1 MSQLIRYRN
10 LGATALAAVVVAVL
24 FAACGGG
31 DETAPGTTVV
41 ETVEVVKEVPVEV
54 EKVVEVERVVEVPK
68 EVERIIEVTPTPL
81 AVAEL
86 TGTIEIDG
94 SSTVFPVTEAVAEEF
109 RKIHPRVQVNVGVSG
124 TGGGFKRFTVGET
137 DVSNASRPIRDSES
151 AAAESNGLEYYQLR
165 VGIDGLSVVVNPNN
179 DFVDCL
185 TVAELKAIWE
195 PGSTIDN
202 WSQVRAGFPNQR
214 IRLYGPGTDSG
225 TFDYFTEEIVGEVQ
239 AARSDFVASEDD
251 NVLVVGVNGDKDA
264 LGFFGY
270 AYYAENSDKLKVVAI
285 DDGNGCVAPT
295 PAAIES
301 GEYQPLSRPLFIYVG
316 AEAYGRPEVAA
327 FVDFYME
334 EAAALVSEVGYVRLT
349 ELEYAVNVAALR
361 TGSVTAYNSATAA
374 TGLTGTI
381 EIDGSST
388 VFPVT
393 EAVAEEFRK
402 GNPRVQ
408 VNVGVSG
415 TGGGFKRFTVGE
427 TDISNASRPIK
438 DSERQAAAENGTEFI
453 ELRVGID
460 GLSVMVNPE
469 NDFVDCLTVD
479 ELKAI
484 WEPGSTVNSW
494 AQVRE
499 GFPDD
504 RIRLYGPGTD
514 SGTFDYFTEE
524 IVGEAQAA
532 RSDFVASEDDNV
544 LVVGI
549 NGDRTALGF
558 FGYAYYAENPDKL
571 RLVAIDAGG
580 GCVTPTPAT
589 IESGEYQP
597 LSRPLFI
604 YVNTAAL
611 ARPEVKAFV
620 DFHMVHGAELVS
632 EVGYVRLAEA
642 EYRANLILVQ
652 AYQ

>member
-1 MSQLIRYRN
+1 MTQLIKN
-10 LGATALAAVVVAVL
+10 KSWGAVALLAVALAMVA
-24 FAACGGG
+24 AACGGDG
-31 DETAPGTTVV
+31 DASTVAV
-41 ETVEVVKEVPVEV
+41 VDTVEVVKEVTVEIEV
-54 EKVVEVERVVEVPK
+54 EKVVEVPK
-68 EVERIIEVTPTPL
+68 EIERIVGVTPTPL

-109 RKIHPRVQVNVGVSG
+109 RKLHPRVQVNVGVSG
-124 TGGGFKRFTVGET
+124 TGGGFKRFTAGET
-137 DVSNASRPIRDSES
+137 DISNASRPIRDSES
-151 AAAESNGLEYYQLR
+151 DDAEANGLEYYQLR
-165 VGIDGLSVVVNPNN
+165 VGIDGLSVMVNPNN

-185 TVAELKAIWE
+185 TVGELKAIWE
-195 PGSTIDN
+195 PGSTVDN
-202 WSQVRAGFPNQR
+202 WSQVRSGFPNQR

-251 NVLVVGVNGDKDA
+251 NVLVVGINGDKVA

-270 AYYAENSDKLKVVAI
+270 AYYAENADKLKLVAI
-285 DDGNGCVAPT
+285 DDGEGCVT
-295 PAAIES
+295 PSPETIES
-301 GEYQPLSRPLFIYVG
+301 GAYKPLSRSLFIYVS
-316 AEAYGRPEVAA
+316 AEAHKRPEVAA
-327 FVDFYME
+327 FVDFYIE
-334 EAAALVSEVGYVRLT
+334 HAAALVSEVGYVRLS
-349 ELEYAVNVAALR
+349 ELEYTVNVAALR
-361 TGSVTAYNSATAA
+361 TGAVTDYNSAAA
-374 TGLTGTI
+374 SAGLVGTI

-402 GNPRVQ
+402 DNPKVQ

-415 TGGGFKRFTVGE
+415 TGGGFKRFSAGE
-427 TDISNASRPIK
+427 TEISNASRPIR
-438 DSERQAAAENGTEFI
+438 DSERAAAAENGIEFL

-460 GLSVMVNPE
+460 GLSVMVNPN
-469 NDFVDCLTVD
+469 NDFVDCLTVG

-484 WEPGSTVNSW
+484 WEPGSIVKNWS
-494 AQVRE
+494 QVRP
-499 GFPDD
+499 GFPDQ

-514 SGTFDYFTEE
+514 SGTFDDFTEE

-549 NGDRTALGF
+549 NGDRNALGF

-571 RLVAIDAGG
+571 KLVAIDAGS
-580 GCVTPTPAT
+580 GCVAPTPAT
-589 IESGEYQP
+589 IASGEYQP

-604 YVNTAAL
+604 YVNTEAL
-611 ARPEVKAFV
+611 TKPEVKAFV
-620 DFHMVHGAELVS
+620 DFYMINAAELVT
-632 EVGYVRLAEA
+632 EVGYVRLQEA
-642 EYRANLILVQ
+642 EYRANLIIVQ
-652 AYQ
+652 AAQ